1 MFIWKKIALW
11 WRKFVKDHL
20 IDEVDPDDPNF

>member
-1 MFIWKKIALW
+1 MYIWKVISRW

-20 IDEVDPDDPNF
+20 IDEVDRDDPNF